1 MSVAATAGIASP
13 NSLRPRGFPFFLLPA
28 DDDEQTASK
37 STAIKPKAKVQ
48 HRPRTARHNL
58 AASDIEPC
66 WMKYADRSDDVAEAS
81 AAGPKK
87 RGRPSKAAT
96 NSLKHRLSGFN
107 VPGLALAGLPGLD
120 HIVTGAV
127 NLDLDGNTRPLSKKV
142 VISMLQRLDVIST
155 KAVQEYMHLTLRQCS
170 ERHAQK
176 IAQCL
181 RVIERAA
188 ASIAPSQ
195 WPGRS
200 APDIEPCGNATC
212 QVCRQSRMHGPS
224 SAIESNYDDFAAEP
238 DSWSEADLTPP
249 IESVIKPCVSEAV
262 N

>member
-37 STAIKPKAKVQ
+37 STAIKHTPKVAGKV
-48 HRPRTARHNL
+48 RTARRNL
-58 AASDIEPC
+58 AAPDIEPF
-66 WMKYADRSDDVAEAS
+66 WMKFVDRSDEVVAAS
-81 AAGPKK
+81 SAGKKK

-96 NSLKHRLSGFN
+96 NSLKRRLSGFN
-107 VPGLALAGLPGLD
+107 APGLALAGLPGLD

-142 VISMLQRLDVIST
+142 VISILQRLDVVST
-155 KAVQEYMHLTLRQCS
+155 RAVQEYMHLTLRQCS

-181 RVIERAA
+181 RVIEKAA

-195 WPGRS
+195 WPGHS
-200 APDIEPCGNATC
+200 EPNIEPCGKLAC
-212 QVCRQSRMHGPS
+212 SVCGRSSMHAS
-224 SAIESNYDDFAAEP
+224 SWDAESNDDDFAVEP
-238 DSWSEADLTPP
+238 DSWSEAD
-249 IESVIKPCVSEAV
+249 
-262 N
+262 